1 MGSYYQPANYL
12 KSNRGGGSYYQPKNY
27 LSGGKLS
34 KTKTKGRSR
43 RVKKHRGGFYP
54 SIMGGVMSAG
64 KFLVAASLRQGY
76 NMITSKPNRKSKT
89 RKLR

>member
-1 MGSYYQPANYL
+1 MGSYYQPTNYL
-12 KSNRGGGSYYQPKNY
+12 KSSGGGSYYQPKSY
-27 LSGGKLS
+27 VSGGKLS
-34 KTKTKGRSR
+34 KTKTKRRSR
-43 RVKKHRGGFYP
+43 RKHRGGFYP

>member
-12 KSNRGGGSYYQPKNY
+12 KSTRGGASYYQPKNY

-34 KTKTKGRSR
+34 KSKIKGRTR
-43 RVKKHRGGFYP
+43 RKHRGGFYP
-54 SIMGGVMSAG
+54 SVMGGVINAG
-64 KFLVAASLRQGY
+64 KFLVAASLKQGY
-76 NMITSKPNRKSKT
+76 TMLTSKKNNRKTRT

>member
-12 KSNRGGGSYYQPKNY
+12 KSSRGGGSYYQPKSY
-27 LSGGKLS
+27 LSTMKAG
-34 KTKTKGRSR
+34 SR
-43 RVKKHRGGFYP
+43 RKHRGGFYP
-54 SIMGGVMSAG
+54 SVMGGVMNAG

-76 NMITSKPNRKSKT
+76 KMLTSKNNNRRKRT